1 MNTKL
6 NTKSAQAGFTLIE
19 VIAVLVILAVL
30 AAVAIPRYI
39 DLINDARDKALEGA
53 VAAGLSHT
61 SLAYGRFCLQ
71 NNREPTAAEVVVAAG
86 GANAP
91 NSADFSYTFAEGG
104 GGVQVTATETRPSG
118 ARNLMRVWLMP

>member
-1 MNTKL
+1 MNRTIQKQ
-6 NTKSAQAGFTLIE
+6 AGQAGFTLIE

-39 DLINDARDKALEGA
+39 DLINDARDKALDGA

-71 NNREPTAAEVVVAAG
+71 NNREPSPAEVASAAG
-86 GANAP
+86 GANSP
-91 NSADFSYTFAEGG
+91 NSEDYTFAFAAIDD
-104 GGVQVTATETRPSG
+104 GVQVTATETRTAPRS
-118 ARNLMRVWLMP
+118 LMKVWLMP